1 MPIVAQVMIPMD
13 FKENGVVEILKDE
26 FQRFGCIDL
35 AAESEKLNMTVERL
49 VNAIRSI
56 DGVVCN
62 DSNVCCVSDV
72 SSFVETLRK
81 FRGDS

>member
-1 MPIVAQVMIPMD
+1 MPIVAQVMIPMQ
-13 FKENGVVEILKDE
+13 FKEDGVVEILRDE

-35 AAESEKLNMTVERL
+35 TTESEKLNTTVERL

-62 DSNVCCVSDV
+62 ESNVCCVADV
-72 SSFVETLRK
+72 SSFVETLRR
-81 FRGDS
+81 FREA